1 LVNRLTDNSFN
12 RILFIRQKNEETIK
26 QLNKQRLN
34 NKMKRYLIL
43 LLFTFQ
49 GLMAQ
54 VQFEARVSKNTLGIN
69 ERLRIDFIMNV
80 DGDNFDQPAFD
91 GFRIVAGPSQQ
102 ISQSWVN
109 GRSSF
114 QKIYSYILQPAQK
127 GTLTI
132 KQSSIEFNGQIYK
145 TSPIKIVVTN
155 AVAQERDPSDR
166 PQGAG
171 SETLNLV
178 AEISKT
184 NPYLNEP
191 ITVVYKLYF
200 NNINVTGFKE
210 LGKPKYNDFW
220 NQNIEIKQLAIEEG
234 SYKGQKCY
242 FVVLKKTILY
252 PQKSGNLTIEPLSLD
267 IGVQLP
273 TNRTNMFGQMQLIDD
288 NKIVSA
294 GAKTIHV
301 RPLPEAT
308 KPEGF
313 TGAVGKFDFKVTP
326 SKTTLKN
333 GESLDLFVTATG
345 SGNMKLFTLPKP
357 VVPNALEMYDPVHDE
372 KVTTS
377 LSGMSGKIS
386 DKYTIIPQYKGK
398 YVIKPMQFSYFD
410 LNSGS
415 YKTITSQEITVDVL
429 DGPMQAE
436 ADATANASKNV
447 ISKTEQFKYIKPKT
461 TLVSMAKNDFYGSNL
476 YYSLLLA
483 PFIILP
489 IIVLAK
495 KKKEA
500 IDSDVTGN
508 RIRMNNKLAKKYL
521 SEAKKQLNNKEPFYI
536 ALEKAMH
543 NFLKAKLHIE
553 TSEMSK
559 DNIRELLLSR
569 NANPETVQSFIHL
582 TENCEF
588 ARYAPASSASIQQD
602 YDKAVLII
610 SELEKQIV

>member
-1 LVNRLTDNSFN
+1 
-12 RILFIRQKNEETIK
+12 
-26 QLNKQRLN
+26 
-34 NKMKRYLIL
+34 MKRYLIL

-49 GLMAQ
+49 GLLAQ
-54 VQFEARVSKNTLGIN
+54 VQFEARVSKNTLGVN
-69 ERLRIDFIMNV
+69 ERLRVDFIMNV
-80 DGDNFDQPAFD
+80 DGDNFEQPAFE
-91 GFRIVAGPSQQ
+91 GFKIVAGPSQQ

-114 QKIYSYILQPAQK
+114 QKIYSYILQPNQK
-127 GTLTI
+127 GTVTI
-132 KQSSIEFNGQIYK
+132 RQAAIEFNGQVYK

-155 AVAQERDPSDR
+155 AVAQERDPNDR
-166 PQGAG
+166 PQGSG
-171 SETLNLV
+171 SETINLV

-184 NPYLNEP
+184 NPYVNEP

-200 NNINVTGFKE
+200 NNIGVNGFKE
-210 LGKPKYNDFW
+210 LAKPKYNDFW

-234 SYKGQKCY
+234 SYQGQRCY
-242 FVVLKKTILY
+242 YVILKKTILY
-252 PQKSGNLTIEPLSLD
+252 PQKSGRLTIAPLSLD
-267 IGVQLP
+267 IAVELP
-273 TNRTNMFGQMQLIDD
+273 TNRRDMFGQMITIDD
-288 NKIVSA
+288 NKVVSA
-294 GAKTIHV
+294 GAKTINV
-301 RPLPEAT
+301 KPLPEAS

-313 TGAVGKFDFKVTP
+313 SGAVGKFTFTVTP
-326 SKTTLKN
+326 SKTTLKS
-333 GESLDLFVTATG
+333 GESLDLIVSASG
-345 SGNMKLFTLPKP
+345 NGNMKLFTLPKP

-377 LSGMSGKIS
+377 LSGMAGKVT

-410 LNSGS
+410 LSSGT
-415 YKTITSQEITVDVL
+415 YKTTTSQEITVDVL

-436 ADATANASKNV
+436 ANNTANAAKNV
-447 ISKTEQFKYIKPKT
+447 ISKTDQFKYIKPKT
-461 TLVSMAKNDFYGSNL
+461 TLVSIAKDDFYGSGL
-476 YYSLLLA
+476 YYILLFL
-483 PFIILP
+483 PFAILP

-500 IDSDVTGN
+500 IDSDIAGN

-521 SEAKKQLNNKEPFYI
+521 SEAKKQLNNKEAFYI

-559 DNIRELLLSR
+559 DNIQELLLSR
-569 NANPETVQSFIHL
+569 NAKPESVQSFINL

>member
-1 LVNRLTDNSFN
+1 
-12 RILFIRQKNEETIK
+12 
-26 QLNKQRLN
+26 
-34 NKMKRYLIL
+34 MKRYLIL

-54 VQFEARVSKNTLGIN
+54 VQFEAKVSKNTLGLN

-80 DGDNFDQPAFD
+80 DGDNFEKPAFD

-102 ISQSWVN
+102 VSQSWIN

-114 QKIYSYILQPAQK
+114 QKIYSYILQPTQK
-127 GTLTI
+127 GTVTI
-132 KQSSIEFNGQIYK
+132 KQATIEFNGQIYK
-145 TSPIKIVVTN
+145 TAPIKMVITN
-155 AVAQERDPSDR
+155 AVAEERDPNDR
-166 PQGAG
+166 PQGSAG
-171 SETLNLV
+171 ETLNLV

-200 NNINVTGFKE
+200 NNIGITGFRE
-210 LGKPKYNDFW
+210 LAKPKYNDFW
-220 NQNIEIKQLAIEEG
+220 NQNIDIKQLKTEEG
-234 SYKGQKCY
+234 TFQGQRCY
-242 FVVLKKTILY
+242 YVILKKTILY
-252 PQKSGNLTIEPLSLD
+252 PQKSGRLTIEPLSLD

-273 TNRTNMFGQMQLIDD
+273 SNRRDMFGQMILSED

-294 GAKTIHV
+294 GAKTINV

-313 TGAVGKFDFKVTP
+313 SGAVGKFNFTVTP
-326 SKTTLKN
+326 SRTTLKS
-333 GESLDLFVTATG
+333 GESLDLFVSASG

-372 KVTTS
+372 KVTTT

-398 YVIKPMQFSYFD
+398 YAIKPMQFSYFD
-410 LNSGS
+410 LSSGS
-415 YKTITSQEITVDVL
+415 YKTINSPEIMIDVL

-436 ADATANASKNV
+436 ANATASASKNV
-447 ISKTEQFKYIKPKT
+447 ISKTEQFKYIKSKT
-461 TLVSMAKNDFYGSNL
+461 TLVSIAKDDFYGSNL
-476 YYSLLLA
+476 YYTLLFL
-483 PFIILP
+483 PFVILP
-489 IIVLAK
+489 IIILAK

-508 RIRMNNKLAKKYL
+508 RIKMNNKLAKKYL

-569 NANPETVQSFIHL
+569 NANPETVQSFIVL
-582 TENCEF
+582 TENCEY

-602 YDKAVLII
+602 YDKAFLII

>member
-1 LVNRLTDNSFN
+1 MKRFL
-12 RILFIRQKNEETIK
+12 ILF
-26 QLNKQRLN
+26 
-34 NKMKRYLIL
+34 L
-43 LLFTFQ
+43 LTFQ

-54 VQFEARVSKNTLGIN
+54 VQFEARVSKNTLGVN

-80 DGDNFDQPAFD
+80 DGDNFDQPNFE
-91 GFRIVAGPSQQ
+91 GFRIVGGPSQQ

-114 QKIYSYILQPAQK
+114 QKIYSYILQPERK
-127 GTLTI
+127 GALLI
-132 KQSSIEFNGQIYK
+132 KQAAIEYNGQIYK
-145 TSPIKIVVTN
+145 TSPIKITVTN
-155 AVAQERDPSDR
+155 AVAQERDPSER
-166 PQGAG
+166 PQGG
-171 SETLNLV
+171 TGNELLQLV

-200 NNINVTGFKE
+200 NYINVTGFKE
-210 LGKPKYNDFW
+210 LAKPKYNDFW
-220 NQNIEIKQLAIEEG
+220 NQNIDIKQLSVEQG
-234 SYKGQKCY
+234 SYQGQQAY
-242 FVVLKKTILY
+242 YVILKKTILY
-252 PQKSGNLTIEPLSLD
+252 PQKTGKLTIEPLSLD
-267 IGVQLP
+267 IGVQMAS
-273 TNRTNMFGQMQLIDD
+273 NRRDMFGQMITVED

-294 GAKTIHV
+294 GAKTINV
-301 RPLPEAT
+301 RPIPENG

-313 TGAVGKFDFKVTP
+313 TGAVGKFNFVVTP
-326 SKTTLKN
+326 SKTTLKS
-333 GESLDLFVTATG
+333 GESLDLIVSAQGT
-345 SGNMKLFTLPKP
+345 GNMKLFTLPKP

-372 KVTTS
+372 NVTNS
-377 LSGMSGKIS
+377 LAGMSGRIS
-386 DKYTIIPQYKGK
+386 DKYTIVPQYKGK
-398 YVIKPMQFSYFD
+398 YPIKPMQFSYFD
-410 LNSGS
+410 LSTGS
-415 YKTITSQEITVDVL
+415 YKTITSKEIMIDVL
-429 DGPMQAE
+429 DGPTLAE
-436 ADATANASKNV
+436 ANPSTAPKNV
-447 ISKTEQFKYIKPKT
+447 AAKTDQFTHIKTRT
-461 TLVSMAKNDFYGSNL
+461 TLVNIAKNDFYGSNL
-476 YYSLLLA
+476 YLSLLFA
-483 PFIILP
+483 PFIIIPL
-489 IIVLAK
+489 IILAK

-500 IDSDVTGN
+500 LDGDVAGN

-521 SEAKKQLNNKEPFYI
+521 SQAKKHLNNKEPFYI

-569 NANPETVQSFIHL
+569 NANPETVQNFIDL

>member
-1 LVNRLTDNSFN
+1 
-12 RILFIRQKNEETIK
+12 
-26 QLNKQRLN
+26 
-34 NKMKRYLIL
+34 MKRYLIL
-43 LLFTFQ
+43 FLLTFQ

-54 VQFEARVSKNTLGIN
+54 VQFEARVSKNSLGVN

-80 DGDNFDQPAFD
+80 DGDNFDQPSFE
-91 GFRIVAGPSQQ
+91 GFKMVAGPSQQ
-102 ISQSWVN
+102 ISQSWIN

-114 QKIYSYILQPAQK
+114 QKIYSYILQPEKK
-127 GTLTI
+127 GTLVI
-132 KQSSIEFNGQIYK
+132 KQAAIEYNGQIYK
-145 TSPIKIVVTN
+145 TAPIKVTVTN
-155 AVAQERDPSDR
+155 AVAQERDPNDR
-166 PQGAG
+166 QQG
-171 SETLNLV
+171 SPNELLQLV

-200 NNINVTGFKE
+200 GNIGVTGFKE
-210 LGKPKYNDFW
+210 LAKPKYNDFW
-220 NQNIEIKQLAIEEG
+220 NQNIEIKQLTPEEG
-234 SYKGQKCY
+234 SYQGQRCY
-242 FVVLKKTILY
+242 YVVLKKTILY
-252 PQKSGNLTIEPLSLD
+252 PQKSGRLTIEPLSLD

-273 TNRTNMFGQMQLIDD
+273 TNRRDMFGQMIITED

-294 GAKTIHV
+294 GSKTINV
-301 RPLPEAT
+301 KPLPET
-308 KPEGF
+308 GKPEGF
-313 TGAVGKFDFKVTP
+313 TGAVGRFNFTVTP
-326 SKTTLKN
+326 SRTTLKS
-333 GESLDLFVTATG
+333 GESLDLVVSAAG

-372 KVTTS
+372 KVNTS
-377 LSGMSGKIS
+377 LTGMSGKIT

-398 YVIKPMQFSYFD
+398 YAIKPMTFSYFD
-410 LNSGS
+410 LSSGS
-415 YKTITSQEITVDVL
+415 YKSITSQEVMIDVL
-429 DGPMQAE
+429 DGPTLAE
-436 ADATANASKNV
+436 ANPSTASKNV
-447 ISKTEQFKYIKPKT
+447 VEKVEHFKYIKPKT
-461 TLVSMAKNDFYGSNL
+461 TLTAIAKNDFYGSDL
-476 YYSLLLA
+476 YYALLFF
-483 PFIILP
+483 PFAIIPIIIL
-489 IIVLAK
+489 VK

-521 SEAKKQLNNKEPFYI
+521 SQAKKQLNNKEAFYI

-569 NANPETVQSFIHL
+569 NSNPETVQNFINL